1 MKPTSTG
8 IGFSHQSVPSLS
20 KTAIRSSGGTVCAA
34 PSANATIASV
44 VSVSFQERSSDIQW
58 PEAMAASSRSCTW
71 SIVKLA
77 AFIRGG

>member
-1 MKPTSTG
+1 MG
-8 IGFSHQSVPSLS
+8 LQVPELL
-20 KTAIRSSGGTVCAA
+20 A
-34 PSANATIASV
+34 PERAVVVEDGDPLLGRHGLRGASANATIASV